1 MKFSVKPKEPR
12 RKFEVSKKL
21 HSVLR
26 CIYLVLQSYLK
37 HLPLSGGQVFPKS
50 LFNFT
55 DMCESFANAANSLGL
70 MTECES
76 LREDSQRLVNAA
88 ESFKRK
94 FEEAAIPKEPV
105 VKNADK
111 KVKKAI
117 KKAAVPT
124 SKAEMIQKLAKEK
137 FGSPRSTKI
146 HDRRVSLSK
155 VKQNDAKLAEALDAK
170 MAEAV
175 NAKVAEAVIV
185 TSNKSNDHANS
196 TLMDGESLANDY
208 FTNNSNREQLQIFN
222 NLKSIMEDDRDP
234 APISNVVDNSI
245 RKTSETVNNSSV
257 TVKRSR
263 SPPHSLDDNNSSRI
277 LRPQKS
283 DKQCLKALEIDD
295 EELAEIEDLRHRTK
309 LQELKSMPPAVAHL
323 HPLELVS
330 SIADRVVMKIVQ
342 NVCHEAVD
350 PHLIEKL
357 VQAELVITN

>member
-1 MKFSVKPKEPR
+1 M
-12 RKFEVSKKL
+12 
-21 HSVLR
+21 
-26 CIYLVLQSYLK
+26 
-37 HLPLSGGQVFPKS
+37 
-50 LFNFT
+50 
-55 DMCESFANAANSLGL
+55 A
-70 MTECES
+70 ECKS
-76 LREDSQRLVNAA
+76 LREDNQRLVNAA

-111 KVKKAI
+111 KPKKAL
-117 KKAAVPT
+117 KKANVST
-124 SKAEMIQKLAKEK
+124 SKAQMIQRLAKEK

-155 VKQNDAKLAEALDAK
+155 VKQNDAKVAEAL
-170 MAEAV
+170 
-175 NAKVAEAVIV
+175 IV

-234 APISNVVDNSI
+234 APISNIVDQSI
-245 RKTSETVNNSSV
+245 GKTSESV
-257 TVKRSR
+257 KDASVLSTKRSL
-263 SPPHSLDDNNSSRI
+263 SQQHSLDDIVSSRI
-277 LRPQKS
+277 MKPQKRNN
-283 DKQCLKALEIDD
+283 KVIKALEIDD

-309 LQELKSMPPAVAHL
+309 LQELKSMPPSVAHL